1 MNNDLSLQLINKNNI
16 ETLVILKKLI
26 AKYTFGESSS
36 VKVEVAENLLQ
47 SIHYSIDAYVSGC
60 SQEEGLIT
68 LQSEGITEIYEKG
81 LNIVK
86 LCLEECKGL
95 YKNVIDNKL
104 QINIQAYNDTLH
116 TAIPYFLRD
125 YNCLYN
131 AHETICCIDYPLA
144 IDDMDIQGVF
154 YIRKYLE
161 TIMLEN
167 KFCNYFINEIDEV
180 LSCYGQLYKLNYSE
194 ALINVFEIVINNY
207 IFFLIAEN
215 KGISIHISKVDYEMI
230 VSKISNLEREDL
242 NKLLDNIFKEI
253 AVNLDIKDKAL
264 IHYIE
269 EYKSV
274 FSDRLIS
281 NIKHGSLKYMVI
293 VDDTQK
299 LQEINLLDTDDRMDD
314 DSFKELVNTIQ
325 ECNDT
330 QDIIN
335 IIKNN
340 VKSLIDFID
349 ILKADCLFGE
359 ETFYSIFNI
368 LNDMELAILGKVVY
382 DEELRYREGI
392 DLLLIDIGDREKEW
406 EIYYDDFI
414 KDLDKD
420 RIKNIKWLMSNYN
433 IVI

>member
-1 MNNDLSLQLINKNNI
+1 MNNDLALELISKNNI
-16 ETLVILKKLI
+16 EILVILKKLI
-26 AKYTFGESSS
+26 EKYTFGESSS

-47 SIHYSIDAYVSGC
+47 SIHYSIDAYVSKC

-68 LQSEGITEIYEKG
+68 LQSEGITEVYEKG
-81 LNIVK
+81 LSEVK
-86 LCLEECKGL
+86 LCLEQCKEL
-95 YKNVIDNKL
+95 YKNVMDNKL

-116 TAIPYFLRD
+116 TAIPYFLRE

-144 IDDMDIQGVF
+144 INDMDIQGVF

-161 TIMLEN
+161 RIMLEN

-180 LSCYGQLYKLNYSE
+180 LSCYGELYKLNYSE

-215 KGISIHISKVDYEMI
+215 EGISIHISKVDYEMI
-230 VSKISNLEREDL
+230 ISKISNLESKDI

-253 AVNLDIKDKAL
+253 LINLDIKNKEL
-264 IHYIE
+264 IYYIN

-274 FSDRLIS
+274 FTDRLIS
-281 NIKHGSLKYMVI
+281 NINHGSLRYMVI
-293 VDDTQK
+293 VDDNQK
-299 LQEINLLDTDDRMDD
+299 LQEVNLLDTDDRMDD
-314 DSFKELVNTIQ
+314 DSFKELVNIIQ
-325 ECNDT
+325 ACNDT
-330 QDIIN
+330 QDIID

-349 ILKADCLFGE
+349 ILKGDCLFGA

-382 DEELRYREGI
+382 DEELRYREGMDI
-392 DLLLIDIGDREKEW
+392 LLIDIGDREKEW

-420 RIKNIKWLMSNYN
+420 RIEDIKWLMSNYN
-433 IVI
+433 IVT